1 MDLIKDYYRMK
12 DSMGKYFAKLPITT
26 NTYTLMVLVPALI
39 GFFVLLFQQ
48 ILLAGILFVI
58 SGFFDIIDGSVARI
72 RKKESVFG
80 AWFAD
85 FSDKGAETCLLFGI
99 SFINCAIP
107 YLNQNFAILLLFVF
121 AFMFSYVKPHGYFWK
136 MIRKKNEPIVWFDR
150 NSRLGIIYIGF
161 FAYSI
166 NPAFLGWAIIIS
178 LAISSIKLAQAIM
191 YLVPKLISE
200 LRK

>member
-1 MDLIKDYYRMK
+1 MDLLKGYHKIKAD
-12 DSMGKYFAKLPITT
+12 MGGYFAKLPVTT
-26 NTYTLMVLVPALI
+26 NTYTLMVLLPAVI
-39 GFFVLLFQQ
+39 AFFALVFQQ
-48 ILLAGILFVI
+48 ILIAGVLIVV

-85 FSDKGAETCLLFGI
+85 FADKGSETCLLFGI

-107 YLNQNFAILLLFVF
+107 YLDQNFAILLLFVF
-121 AFMFSYVKPHGYFWK
+121 GFMFSYVKPHGYFWR

-150 NSRLGIIYIGF
+150 NSRLGVIYIGLL
-161 FAYSI
+161 AYLI
-166 NPAFLGWAIIIS
+166 NPSYLGWAIIIS
-178 LAISSIKLAQAIM
+178 LAISAVKLAQSIQ
-191 YLVPKLISE
+191 YLVPRIIGE

>member
-1 MDLIKDYYRMK
+1 MDPVKAYYRMK
-12 DSMGKYFAKLPITT
+12 ESMGKYFARLPITT
-26 NTYTLMVLVPALI
+26 NTYTLMVLVPAI
-39 GFFVLLFQQ
+39 IAFFALVFQQ

-85 FSDKGAETCLLFGI
+85 FTDKGAETCLLFGI
-99 SFINCAIP
+99 SFINCAVP
-107 YLNQNFAILLLFVF
+107 YLNQNFAVLLLFVF
-121 AFMFSYVKPHGYFWK
+121 AFMFSYVKPHGYFWR

-150 NSRLGIIYIGF
+150 NSRLGVIYIGLL
-161 FAYSI
+161 AYSI

-191 YLVPKLISE
+191 YLVPRLISE

>member
-1 MDLIKDYYRMK
+1 MDLIKLYHKIK
-12 DSMGKYFAKLPITT
+12 DKMGNYFAKLPITT
-26 NTYTLMVLVPALI
+26 NTYTLMVLAPAFI
-39 GFFVLLFQQ
+39 AFFALVFQQ
-48 ILLAGILFVI
+48 ILLAGVLLLI

-72 RKKESVFG
+72 RKKETVFG

-107 YLNQNFAILLLFVF
+107 YLDQNFAILLLFVLG
-121 AFMFSYVKPHGYFWK
+121 FMFSYIKPHGYFWK

-150 NSRLGIIYIGF
+150 NSRLGIIYIGLIF
-161 FAYSI
+161 YFI
-166 NPAFLGWAIIIS
+166 NPSYLGWAIIIS
-178 LAISSIKLAQAIM
+178 LAISSIKLIQALQ
-191 YLVPKLISE
+191 YLLPRIIWE